1 MSRHDI
7 RIRRERM
14 SHGNIHRH
22 KNYRELLNKHRKRSR
37 MRIIQTVVLLIILL
51 ALTGISY
58 FFISRAIEIEE
69 DRQPES
75 RIEVRES
82 KTSFI
87 ACCS

>member
-1 MSRHDI
+1 
-7 RIRRERM
+7 M

-37 MRIIQTVVLLIILL
+37 MRVIQTVILLIILL

-82 KTSFI
+82 KTPFMLV
-87 ACCS
+87 AHDKLT